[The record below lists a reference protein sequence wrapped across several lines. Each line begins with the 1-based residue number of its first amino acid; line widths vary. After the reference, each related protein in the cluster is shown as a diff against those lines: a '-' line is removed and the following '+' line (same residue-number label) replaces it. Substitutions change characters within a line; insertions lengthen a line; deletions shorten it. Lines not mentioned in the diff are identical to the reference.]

1 MKILMLYTSH
11 EGQTLKIM
19 ERIKSKLEL
28 GNSCEV
34 QELKKDSK
42 IDLASYQVFIF
53 GSSIRYGSYSK
64 IMRSFLNENAEVLAK
79 KKTIFFGV
87 NLIARKQNKNSPE
100 NNYYT
105 KKFLAQLKFQPNLV
119 GVFAGA
125 LYYPQYNFFDKYMI
139 KFIMWLAK
147 GDTDTKKELI
157 EYTKWD
163 RVDVFSNDIIRLLKK
178 DGIKKVLSL

>member
-28 GNSCEV
+28 GNTCEL
-34 QELKKDSK
+34 QELTKESK
-42 IDLASYQVFIF
+42 IDLNSYQVFIF

-64 IMRSFLNENAEVLAK
+64 IMRNFLNDNAEFLK
-79 KKTIFFGV
+79 SKKTIFFGV
-87 NLIARKQNKNSPE
+87 NLIARKPNKNNAE

-105 KKFLAQLKFQPNLV
+105 KKFLDKLKFQPNLV

-125 LYYPQYNFFDKYMI
+125 LHYPRYNFFDKYMI

-147 GDTDTKKELI
+147 GDTDTSKELI
-157 EYTKWD
+157 EYTRWD
-163 RVDVFSNDIIRLLKK
+163 RVDAFSNDIIRYLKK